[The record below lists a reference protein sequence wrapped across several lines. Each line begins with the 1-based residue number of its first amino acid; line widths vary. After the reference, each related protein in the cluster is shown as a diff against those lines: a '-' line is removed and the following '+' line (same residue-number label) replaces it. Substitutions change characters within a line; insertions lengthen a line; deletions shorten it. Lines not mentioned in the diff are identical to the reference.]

1 MKLDRTNRQR
11 MLIGGELVESAGGA
25 WIESVNPATEEIIG
39 YVPAGNAEDVDRA
52 AKAALKAYPAWRGL
66 GIEGRAA
73 LLRELGRRLT
83 ARADEILEVEVAD
96 TGNTVSSLKG
106 DLANAVWTLEHYAG
120 LGYEMK
126 GETIPATPGNNIHMT
141 VREPYGV
148 VARIVPFNHP
158 IMFAVART
166 AGALMAGNAVIIKPP
181 ETSSLSA
188 AILAEI
194 CRDVLPPGVVN
205 IITGWGRDAGD
216 AIARHPDIRRIAFIG
231 SPGTGRLIQ
240 KSAADTC
247 IKHVT
252 LELGG
257 KNPLI
262 VFPDADMESA
272 KAAAISGMNFAWQGQ
287 SCGSTS
293 RLMLHD
299 SIYDEFLEEVVAR
312 VKSIRIGD
320 PRLMTSQTGPM
331 NSKVQYDRALT
342 YIDVAKTGG
351 ARLVAGGGR
360 PAGAEFERG
369 YWVEPTVFADVT
381 PDMRIAREEVFG
393 PILSVMRWSDPEQAI
408 AMANNV
414 EYGLTASLWSANINT
429 ALTTAQRLQVGYVW
443 VNGVGAHYKGV
454 PYGGY
459 KNSGI
464 GREES
469 LEELL
474 SYTQTKAINILLP
487 SA

>member
-1 MKLDRTNRQR
+1 MKLDRTNRQP

-66 GIEGRAA
+66 GIEGRAT

-231 SPGTGRLIQ
+231 SPGTGRQIQ
-240 KSAADTC
+240 KSAADIC

-262 VFPDADMESA
+262 VFPDADIEGA

-299 SIYDEFLEEVVAR
+299 SIYDEFLEDVVAR

-320 PRLMTSQTGPM
+320 PRLMTSQSGPM

-360 PAGAEFERG
+360 PAGTEFERG

-408 AMANNV
+408 AMANDV